1 MKKAIKI
8 SLFVLI
14 MLMLFMP
21 LLQQQFQ
28 LFKVKRVD
36 GFYVSKKRPDTLNW
50 KAWTDESFQKKYNKS
65 VEDSFGLREI
75 LIRTNNQ
82 LNYWLYKK
90 TGAHGVVIGK
100 NNCLYE
106 EGYILDYVGANFMGE
121 KYLNEL
127 LRRTKLVQDTLKR
140 LKNIDLIVVYEP
152 GKASYYPELI
162 PDRYHPKDKKPSNM
176 KYLAAR
182 SREIGLKYL
191 DLCSWFVGMK
201 DTTRYPLY
209 SNYGV
214 HWTTYGMF
222 KAGDTLTRYIEGV
235 RGIDMPNMIW
245 RGYKVTEKA
254 KDEDFDIEAT
264 LNLLFD
270 VKRISLCYPMVDY
283 DDRSAKTKPKVLTVG
298 DSYYWGLQS
307 NGIIDNIFSN
317 QEYWYYFRGIWPNIW
332 TMQDIPKVLNLQET
346 VEKQEVILVMIT
358 ELNTY
363 RAFWGFTDALYD
375 IYYPNAPKDMD
386 YVKTRAVINQDADLA
401 RHLSEAR
408 KRNKS
413 MVEVI
418 RESVEEMR

>member
-1 MKKAIKI
+1 MKKTIKI
-8 SLFVLI
+8 SLFVII

-21 LLQQQFQ
+21 LLQQQLH
-28 LFKVKRVD
+28 LFRVKPLN
-36 GFYVSKKRPDTLNW
+36 GFFETHKRPDTLNW
-50 KAWTDESFQKKYNKS
+50 KTWSDESFQKKYNRS

-90 TGAHGVVIGK
+90 TDAHNVIIGK

-106 EGYILDYVGANFMGE
+106 EGYILDYTGANFVGE
-121 KYLNEL
+121 TYLNEV
-127 LRRTKLVQDTLKR
+127 LRRTKMVQDTLKKA
-140 LKNIDLIVVYEP
+140 KNIDLIIVYEP

-162 PDRYHPKDKKPSNM
+162 PDRYHPYDKKPSNM
-176 KYLAAR
+176 KYLVAR
-182 SREIGLKYL
+182 SKEIGLQYL

-201 DTTRYPLY
+201 DTVRYPVY

-222 KAGDTLTRYIEGV
+222 RAGDTLSKFIEGV
-235 RGIDMPNMIW
+235 RHIDMPEMIW
-245 RGYKVTEKA
+245 RGYKITEKA
-254 KDEDFDIEAT
+254 HDEDFDIEAT
-264 LNLLFD
+264 MNLLFD
-270 VKRISLCYPMVDY
+270 VKHISLCYPQVGY
-283 DDRSAKTKPKVLTVG
+283 NDRSAMTKPKLLTVG

-307 NGIIDNIFSN
+307 NGIIDNLFRD

-332 TMQDIPKVLNLQET
+332 TMQDIPKVLNLQER

-363 RAFWGFTDALYD
+363 RAFWGFTDALYN
-375 IYYPNAPKDMD
+375 IYFPNATPNPD
-386 YVKTRAVINQDADLA
+386 YIKTRYVIDQDPGLSQ
-401 RHLSEAR
+401 HLSEAR
-408 KRNKS
+408 KRQKS
-413 MVEVI
+413 VEEVI